1 MASSPTLAGVLGL
14 LLASTLPG
22 VLGDGPNPDLRAH
35 SGTRKGCWREA
46 GTARGSQAPAF
57 PPLLSSGDPAQ
68 IAPGAVEPRRR
79 APPKDQRERAGA
91 PALPLGAL
99 YTAAVVAFVLYKCL
113 QGKDESAVL
122 KETGKKESLQSEQQL
137 ALLTKQLAQTEQ
149 HLNNLVA
156 QLDPL
161 FERVTTLAGAQQELL
176 NMKLQT
182 IHQLLQESK
191 PNKSVEVQE
200 PGKGSGG
207 ESLLEA
213 ETVSGTGACQNF
225 PLTEANIPFPKDLC
239 LEEEEEEEADDSQ
252 TWEEPLN
259 WSTETRN
266 LATPCEVEQGL
277 RRRCSK
283 AAAKGP
289 SHSPHWEGG
298 TTTAEVL
305 VK

>member
-1 MASSPTLAGVLGL
+1 MASSPSLAGVLGL
-14 LLASTLPG
+14 LFASALPG

-35 SGTRKGCWREA
+35 
-46 GTARGSQAPAF
+46 P
-57 PPLLSSGDPAQ
+57 GDQAQ
-68 IAPGAVEPRRR
+68 IGPGAVEPRRR
-79 APPKDQRERAGA
+79 PPPKDQRERAGA

-122 KETGKKESLQSEQQL
+122 KETGKKEAMQSEQQL

-200 PGKGSGG
+200 PAK
-207 ESLLEA
+207 
-213 ETVSGTGACQNF
+213 GTG
-225 PLTEANIPFPKDLC
+225 EANIPFPKDLC
-239 LEEEEEEEADDSQ
+239 LEEEEEEEEEADDSQ
-252 TWEEPLN
+252 AWEEPLN

-277 RRRCSK
+277 RRRSK

-289 SHSPHWEGG
+289 V
-298 TTTAEVL
+298 TAPTGKEEQRQL
-305 VK
+305 KF

>member
-113 QGKDESAVL
+113 QQGKDESAVL

-200 PGKGSGG
+200 P
-207 ESLLEA
+207 
-213 ETVSGTGACQNF
+213 
-225 PLTEANIPFPKDLC
+225 EANIPFPKDLC

>member
-1 MASSPTLAGVLGL
+1 MANSTSLAGVLGL
-14 LLASTLPG
+14 LLLLALPG

-35 SGTRKGCWREA
+35 SG
-46 GTARGSQAPAF
+46 
-57 PPLLSSGDPAQ
+57 DPAQ
-68 IAPGAVEPRRR
+68 IGPGAVEPRRR
-79 APPKDQRERAGA
+79 PPPKDQRERAGA
-91 PALPLGAL
+91 RALPLGAL

-113 QGKDESAVL
+113 QQGKDERAVL

-200 PGKGSGG
+200 P
-207 ESLLEA
+207 
-213 ETVSGTGACQNF
+213 
-225 PLTEANIPFPKDLC
+225 EANIPFPEDLC
-239 LEEEEEEEADDSQ
+239 IEEEEEEADDSQ
-252 TWEEPLN
+252 AWEEPLN

-266 LATPCEVEQGL
+266 LATPCKVEQGL

-283 AAAKGP
+283 AAVKGP